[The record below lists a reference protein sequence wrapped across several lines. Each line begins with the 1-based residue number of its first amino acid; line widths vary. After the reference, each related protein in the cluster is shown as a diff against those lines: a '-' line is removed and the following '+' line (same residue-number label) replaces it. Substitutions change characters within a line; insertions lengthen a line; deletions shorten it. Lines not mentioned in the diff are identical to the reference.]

1 MEIKG
6 SVVLVTGSARG
17 IGYSVAEYF
26 ARLGARIVLCDMLE
40 DELKGAA
47 LKLAAD
53 TGAEVAAFPC
63 NVTDADSVA
72 RLYTSIDARF
82 GRVDVAVLNA
92 GIIRDALLIKKNKE
106 TGELGFG
113 MSLDQWNQVLSVNLT
128 GVFLTGREAAVRMA
142 KQGRGV
148 IVPISSIARYGNM
161 GQTNYSATK
170 AGVVAMTV
178 AWSKELARWGVRCAA
193 VAPGFIGTEMV
204 LKSMQQEA
212 REKMEK
218 MIPIGRIGRP
228 DEIAHTVKYIVENE
242 YLSGETIDV
251 TGGMRL

>member
-26 ARLGARIVLCDMLE
+26 AKLGARIVLCDMLE
-40 DELKGAA
+40 AELTEAA
-47 LKLAAD
+47 AKLAAD
-53 TGAEVAAFPC
+53 TGAEVASFPC
-63 NVTDADSVA
+63 NVTDAESVGK
-72 RLYTSIDARF
+72 LYAGIDARF

-92 GIIRDALLIKKNKE
+92 GIIRDALLVKKNKE

-113 MSLDQWNQVLSVNLT
+113 MSLDQWNQVIGVNLT

-148 IVPISSIARYGNM
+148 IVPISSIARYGNA
-161 GQTNYSATK
+161 GQTNYAATK
-170 AGVVAMTV
+170 AGVVAITV
-178 AWSKELARWGVRCAA
+178 AWAKELARYGVRVGA
-193 VAPGFIGTEMV
+193 VAPGFIATEMV
-204 LKSMQQEA
+204 LKAMQAEA

-218 MIPIGRIGRP
+218 MIPVGRMGQP
-228 DEIAHTVKYIVENE
+228 AEIAHAVKFIVEND

-251 TGGMRL
+251 TGALRL

>member
-17 IGYSVAEYF
+17 IGYAVAEHF
-26 ARLGARIVLCDMLE
+26 ARRGARIVLCDMLE
-40 DELKGAA
+40 AELAESVA
-47 LKLAAD
+47 KLAAE
-53 TGAEVAAFPC
+53 TGAEVAGFAC
-63 NVTDADSVA
+63 NVTDAESVA
-72 RLYTSIDARF
+72 KLYAAVDARF
-82 GRVDVAVLNA
+82 GQVDVAVLNA
-92 GIIRDALLIKKNKE
+92 GIIKDALLIKKNKE
-106 TGELGFG
+106 TGELGLG
-113 MSLDQWNQVLSVNLT
+113 MTLDQWNAVIGVNLT
-128 GVFLTGREAAVRMA
+128 GVFLTGREAALRMA
-142 KQGRGV
+142 KKGRGV
-148 IVPISSIARYGNM
+148 IVPISSIARHGNM

-178 AWSKELARWGVRCAA
+178 AWSKELARFGVRVGA

-228 DEIAHTVKYIVENE
+228 DEIAHTVQYIVEND